1 LVCANVPIIIICCYI
16 IGEIYKAIF
25 KNKPKLYKLIPII
38 LPIVGG
44 LIGIVIY
51 LTNPEEICNAPNFW
65 QALLIGIISG
75 SSSTGANQII
85 KQLFKDGEENG
96 KK

>member
-1 LVCANVPIIIICCYI
+1 MVCANVPIIVICCYL

-25 KNKPKLYKLIPII
+25 KNKLELYKLIPII

-51 LTNPEEICNAPNFW
+51 LTNPEEIFNAPNFW
-65 QALLIGIISG
+65 EALLIGIISG

-85 KQLFKDGEENG
+85 KQLRGEENG

>member
-1 LVCANVPIIIICCYI
+1 MICANVPIIVICCYL

-25 KNKPKLYKLIPII
+25 KNKLELYKLIPII

-51 LTNPEEICNAPNFW
+51 LTNPEEIFNAPNFW
-65 QALLIGIISG
+65 EALLIGIISG

-85 KQLFKDGEENG
+85 KQLRGEENG